1 MDSEA
6 TSPRGS
12 GVSHDAVEGRKK
24 KTITAA
30 LIITIGAAAVL
41 RLAGIKWGL
50 PGETHLFSY
59 HPDEYFSLSAALSL
73 FIDQDP
79 NPQQFFNY
87 PSLYLY
93 LVAAICMPLHGWM
106 PLDDL
111 SQLPGIL
118 RAFTLDA
125 RLMTVI
131 LALATVLVTYGVGK
145 RLAGRRA
152 GILAA
157 FFVAVAP
164 GHVLY
169 SHFAAVDVA
178 LTFFV
183 TLALYASM
191 VLMTDERLKIAALAG
206 VAVGAAAATKYN
218 GALAM
223 LMPLIVLG
231 KGLTTDRDKRKAHA
245 LRVGAVVLLA
255 VVAFAALSPYVFFD
269 WEHASRDIAF
279 ERDHMKQG
287 EYPAN
292 AADPCGWWF
301 QLRALAYSVGGS
313 VPLVA
318 VLALFA
324 YGMRGRLGPAM
335 PLIVFAALWYLMI
348 GATGVRYARY
358 GLPLIP
364 LLAIGASAG
373 LVNLARGKRSMLPRI
388 ALVVVVLPALLTST
402 FLSASLAFEAEPRDA
417 ALAELQATVPAGETI
432 GVGRTVWF
440 DMPPLDYNNG
450 ADTLGNLAHWASFR
464 RSAWDLETIAF
475 MDAADLAAKRPKWF
489 VESDFQFADWLRAE
503 DEKAVAFREAL
514 EENYSLASTHE
525 RKMGWHVLGPCGP
538 LPHDWSY
545 PFTTIRVWR
554 ANSPED

>member
-1 MDSEA
+1 VDSEA
-6 TSPRGS
+6 TGARGS
-12 GVSHDAVEGRKK
+12 GVSPDAAEARKK

-41 RLAGIKWGL
+41 RLLGIAWGL
-50 PGETHLFSY
+50 PDETHLFSY
-59 HPDEYFSLSAALSL
+59 HPDEYFSLNAALNL
-73 FIDQDP
+73 FLDQDP
-79 NPQQFFNY
+79 NPHFFNY

-93 LVAAICMPLHGWM
+93 LVAAVCLPLHGWM

-111 SQLPGIL
+111 SQLPDIL

-125 RLMTVI
+125 RLMTVL

-152 GILAA
+152 GLLAA
-157 FFVAVAP
+157 FLVAVAP

-178 LTFFV
+178 LTLFV
-183 TLALYASM
+183 TLTLYTAM
-191 VLMTDERLKIAALAG
+191 VLMTDGRLKIAALAG
-206 VAVGAAAATKYN
+206 VAAGAAAATKYN
-218 GALAM
+218 GALAL
-223 LMPLIVLG
+223 LMPLVVLG
-231 KGLTTDRDKRKAHA
+231 QGLINDRDKRKAHA
-245 LRVGAVVLLA
+245 VRVCAVVLLA
-255 VVAFAALSPYVFFD
+255 VVAFAVLSPYVFLD
-269 WEHASRDIAF
+269 WERAGRDIAF
-279 ERDHMKQG
+279 ERDHMKHG
-287 EYPAN
+287 EYPAK

-318 VLALFA
+318 ILALFA
-324 YGMRGRLGPAM
+324 YGMRGRLAAAM
-335 PLIVFAALWYLMI
+335 PLFVFAALWYLMI

-364 LLAIGASAG
+364 MLAVGASAG
-373 LVNLARGKRSMLPRI
+373 LVNLARGQRSMLPRV
-388 ALVVVVLPALLTST
+388 ALVVIVLPALLTST

-417 ALAELQATVPAGETI
+417 ALRHIQATVPAGETI

-450 ADTLGNLAHWASFR
+450 ADGLGNLAAWASFR
-464 RSAWDLETIAF
+464 RSPWDLETIAF

-489 VESDFQFADWLRAE
+489 VESDFQIADWLRAE
-503 DEKAVAFREAL
+503 DEKAVPFREAL
-514 EENYSLASTHE
+514 ESNYSIAGTYE
-525 RKMGWHVLGPCGP
+525 RKMGWHVFGPCGP

-554 ANSPED
+554 ARSPED